1 MMGLKELNK
10 KTKIKNNNSKKEL
23 ENIVKNKTKF
33 IKIEQVNV

>member
-33 IKIEQVNV
+33 IKIEK

>member
-1 MMGLKELNK
+1 MGLKELNK

-33 IKIEQVNV
+33 IKIEK